1 MTASVIDPTDTTE
14 PAVAPVVDAGVGAA
28 AEFNA
33 DGVVYKKT
41 AVGEK
46 DVQAAKLAAI
56 AETGKFKAT
65 GRVNSDHQWRSGWC
79 GSWTR
84 CLDGRPDP
92 VTQVPKHRC
101 FGRAENGA
109 NVKPRFVYC
118 ACACHTTNA
127 NAVQFD
133 HSGDT
138 A

>member
-1 MTASVIDPTDTTE
+1 MTASVIDPTE
-14 PAVAPVVDAGVGAA
+14 AVADPVGDFDAS
-28 AEFNA
+28 
-33 DGVVYKKT
+33 GVVYHKT
-41 AVGEK
+41 AVVEK
-46 DVQAAKLAAI
+46 DAQAAKLAAI

-65 GRVNSDHQWRSGWC
+65 GRVNSDQWRSGWC
-79 GSWTR
+79 GSYEV

-92 VTQVPKHRC
+92 VTEVPKHRC

-118 ACACHTTNA
+118 ACVCHTTNP